1 MTFTIYRLRLWL
13 ESHQVYTPKVRR
25 LNPGWTVR
33 VLNQAQQPIDG
44 LLMFVW
50 DLLLQFCP
58 WNHHGIEW
66 WQYPRNEDF
75 MNLVYNAMS
84 YLQCNDTTV
93 WTTLCDLPC
102 LPWTLQDT
110 FWNYISREDLPQ
122 GFYPWLS
129 LIALSEFISWSSTTS
144 TQKNLLFH
152 FFELW
157 TLSIFVKHVNLFV
170 SHIFFCLTK
179 TKNRNPCHRTRC
191 AFDVANPFNPLNL
204 QQVLTA
210 WRFNTVR
217 MPSVWLCWSHGGQV
231 MIFWKN
237 LMFIG
242 KPSFFLWGVRLWIC

>member
-93 WTTLCDLPC
+93 GTTLCDLPC

-144 TQKNLLFH
+144 IQKNLLLH
-152 FFELW
+152 FFQLW
-157 TLSIFVKHVNLFV
+157 TLSIFVKHVNNLFL
-170 SHIFFCLTK
+170 FTYLCLTK
-179 TKNRNPCHRTRC
+179 TKNTESNSPDLGAPLRRSFWPNRSTRRK
-191 AFDVANPFNPLNL
+191 

-217 MPSVWLCWSHGGQV
+217 MPSVWLCWSHGGLSED
-231 MIFWKN
+231 ILNIWC
-237 LMFIG
+237 
-242 KPSFFLWGVRLWIC
+242 S